1 MNKKKLTLLFST
13 LLSTSFVVGMIAFSF
28 KDSHLTSSLSKEDT
42 YSLTLNTSSQIIN
55 GAKTS
60 LSNDV
65 TFISSDVSGDKISI
79 GKNGYFYNSNKIKGI
94 NRISASIYLG
104 SIQIWYGQYTDSNYH
119 WISYTTSSTY
129 DLSDI
134 HPNFFKIVATSDT
147 ILNTVTIEY
156 SCEDTY
162 VDLDVSTDYSIYIND
177 ERVEELIDVTSLKQE
192 GETWIKQ
199 FKVITDVYAGD
210 VLTFKKQDSYINVDA
225 SGDGNNLSVLSN
237 GFRVVNSTEEMASLY
252 FKVYENSYDVWLTG
266 YGGYEATNPIQNA
279 PILQAWNWSVSTIQG
294 ALADIAAAGY
304 KAIQV
309 SPLQVQKDYYSGG
322 GVWGNEWWKLYQP
335 VSLSIATGNGTSKS
349 AVGTKNGLIS
359 LCNAA
364 KNYDIDII
372 VDVVANHLGGSSY
385 SYFDSL
391 VWTYEYDI
399 VNGGLYHNYS
409 QTTNDDS
416 VIANV
421 RYPLGSYPDIQTESN
436 VVQGRVL
443 SLLKEYL
450 DCGVSGFRFDAAK
463 HIETP
468 YDTECASDFWPTVI
482 NGAKRYAKEKGY
494 KTPYSYGEILYLN
507 TYYRNYSYYAPF
519 MSATES
525 SQSYDVRRAV
535 YYKSDSYITS
545 DYLNGIG
552 ASKALLWAESHDI
565 VNSSYQG
572 AGDIDALNETQINQA
587 YAMQASRS
595 DTAVLYV
602 ARPENSSTTMGN
614 IGSLYYKDAVVK
626 AANEFHNRYVGHSEY
641 VDVSDGC
648 FINRRGSGSMQG
660 AMVVNITDYEQL
672 NVTVGLANGT
682 YLDLV
687 SKNYVTVNNGR
698 ATISFTNKV
707 CALVPE
713 SIPECYV
720 VGNTAFTGTSESWS
734 YSSGVAM
741 SLTASNY
748 GEVENV
754 TVNEGSVIKIYDK
767 GRDKWFGYDD
777 LGADYAFATRDGDD
791 NIALEEGI
799 YHFYLNSS
807 DVIYLVKASTDEPE
821 VKTYSVTNMP
831 NWIGNNNADLY
842 AWTWGGHQEAH
853 WVKLTYLGTSGSFEE
868 YNDITGFKLIRTEH
882 DKAPSWEDRWN
893 ELANDINVVS
903 GVYSYEA
910 SSWN

>member
-1 MNKKKLTLLFST
+1 
-13 LLSTSFVVGMIAFSF
+13 MIQNVL
-28 KDSHLTSSLSKEDT
+28 LTSGLQ
-42 YSLTLNTSSQIIN
+42 LLM
-55 GAKTS
+55 
-60 LSNDV
+60 
-65 TFISSDVSGDKISI
+65 
-79 GKNGYFYNSNKIKGI
+79 
-94 NRISASIYLG
+94 
-104 SIQIWYGQYTDSNYH
+104 
-119 WISYTTSSTY
+119 
-129 DLSDI
+129 
-134 HPNFFKIVATSDT
+134 
-147 ILNTVTIEY
+147 
-156 SCEDTY
+156 
-162 VDLDVSTDYSIYIND
+162 
-177 ERVEELIDVTSLKQE
+177 ER
-192 GETWIKQ
+192 
-199 FKVITDVYAGD
+199 
-210 VLTFKKQDSYINVDA
+210 
-225 SGDGNNLSVLSN
+225 
-237 GFRVVNSTEEMASLY
+237 
-252 FKVYENSYDVWLTG
+252 
-266 YGGYEATNPIQNA
+266 
-279 PILQAWNWSVSTIQG
+279 
-294 ALADIAAAGY
+294 
-304 KAIQV
+304 
-309 SPLQVQKDYYSGG
+309 
-322 GVWGNEWWKLYQP
+322 
-335 VSLSIATGNGTSKS
+335 
-349 AVGTKNGLIS
+349 
-359 LCNAA
+359 
-364 KNYDIDII
+364 
-372 VDVVANHLGGSSY
+372 
-385 SYFDSL
+385 
-391 VWTYEYDI
+391 
-399 VNGGLYHNYS
+399 
-409 QTTNDDS
+409 
-416 VIANV
+416 
-421 RYPLGSYPDIQTESN
+421 
-436 VVQGRVL
+436 
-443 SLLKEYL
+443 
-450 DCGVSGFRFDAAK
+450 
-463 HIETP
+463 
-468 YDTECASDFWPTVI
+468 
-482 NGAKRYAKEKGY
+482 RYAKEKGY

-672 NVTVGLANGT
+672 NVNVGLANGT

-754 TVNEGSVIKIYDK
+754 TVNEGSVIKVYDK

-831 NWIGNNNADLY
+831 NWIGDNNALADERAKQMDYKQFQKFIKSGQFVPL
-842 AWTWGGHQEAH
+842 TDEELFVLDQ
-853 WVKLTYLGTSGSFEE
+853 VKTQS

-882 DKAPSWEDRWN
+882 DKAPSWQDKWN